1 MATEAELR
9 RYERKLRRLAQE
21 LEQQIDRLQQEGYDQ
36 AMDEHFDRVMVR
48 EAIKLCHPDRQ
59 PPERERAATRVT
71 AWLSSLL

>member
-9 RYERKLRRLAQE
+9 RYERRLKRLAVE
-21 LEQQIDRLQQEGYDQ
+21 LERQIDQLKQEGYDE